1 MNSIAK
7 TLFLLI
13 LLSCSEE
20 QNPQNDI
27 IQDETLKIDE
37 KQDVE
42 EVNKLPKAN
51 WSNPAMNAYGANVG
65 EYIKALFVTNQF
77 DKLIDFIYYPE
88 CYDVSK
94 IKYLLLNSDF
104 GYDIDFTNL
113 IWKPDSTFDIS
124 YKAFKNNT
132 SSLDIY
138 QGLIVNDTA
147 KLFFYPN
154 NSNPFKSNG
163 RDDFDELCELLGDLD
178 NIFFEFN
185 SAKIKKSSFP
195 ALESILEYFS
205 GMDQYARII
214 GHTSSEGSNATNRKL
229 SVDRANAIKNYLV
242 KNGIDANKIETEG
255 KGSRE
260 PIYLNDTE
268 ENRQKNRRVEIV
280 FSME

>member
-1 MNSIAK
+1 MKKYTSI
-7 TLFLLI
+7 LFVLL
-13 LLSCSEE
+13 LLSCSGE
-20 QNPQNDI
+20 QKPQNDI
-27 IQDETLKIDE
+27 IDDENQKVEE

-77 DKLIDFIYYPE
+77 DKLIEFIYYPE

-113 IWKPDSTFDIS
+113 IWKPDSTFEIS

-138 QGLIVNDTA
+138 HGLIVNDTA

-163 RDDFDELCELLGDLD
+163 RDDFDELCELLEDLD
-178 NIFFEFN
+178 NVFFEFN
-185 SAKIKKSSFP
+185 SAKIKKSSYP
-195 ALESILEYFS
+195 ALKRILDYFS
-205 GMDQYARII
+205 GIDQYAKII

-229 SVDRANAIKNYLV
+229 SLDRANAIKNYLV
-242 KNGIDANKIETEG
+242 KNGIDTNKLETEG

-260 PIYLNDTE
+260 PIYPNDTE
-268 ENRQKNRRVEIV
+268 ENRQKNRRVEVV
-280 FSME
+280 FSIE